1 MASPAE
7 RQLLKSA
14 YPASKTWAQKVDK
27 MSDAQVIAVLMR
39 LKSKGIIKT

>member
-1 MASPAE
+1 MSSHVE

-27 MSDAQVIAVLMR
+27 MPDAQVVAVLMR
-39 LKSKGIIKT
+39 LKSKGVLK

>member
-7 RQLLKSA
+7 RQLLKRA
-14 YPASKTWAQKVDK
+14 YPSKQWAQKVDK